1 MSWFYKIWWGVA
13 AAVFVGL
20 IVYWALRISPQ
31 AALAMAVFV
40 IGATVVLGTI
50 FKRRAGGR

>member
-1 MSWFYKIWWGVA
+1 MNLGYKIWWGVA

-20 IVYWALRISPQ
+20 IVYWALRFGAQ

-50 FKRRAGGR
+50 FKRLAGGR